1 MQPDVTRRHF
11 LALLSLALLPAVAGA
26 ETVRRVARAISDRPR
41 PKHPDPRPGITS
53 AGVLTAGKLHDQHA
67 ASVFDMVREIP
78 QIVDGIRC
86 SCGCADTK
94 GYYSLLSCYE
104 APGMAQH
111 CDICQGQARLAHKL
125 HEDGWSLGGI
135 RRAID
140 AQFGD

>member
-1 MQPDVTRRHF
+1 MHRDVTRRHF
-11 LALLSLALLPAVAGA
+11 ITLLPLVLLPAVAGA
-26 ETVRRVARAISDRPR
+26 QSVRRLARAMSDR
-41 PKHPDPRPGITS
+41 PKHPDPRPGITA
-53 AGVLTAGKLHDQHA
+53 AGVLTPATLHDQSA

-111 CDICQGQARLAHKL
+111 CEVCQGQARLAHKL
-125 HEDGWSLGGI
+125 HADGWSLNGI

-140 AQFGD
+140 AQFAD